1 MRKILVVEDEYSIND
16 ILTFALRKDGYDVR
30 GVYNG
35 EDAVRLVDEFKP
47 DLVLLDIM
55 LPGIDGFEVCKRISS
70 KAFIVMLTARNDVID
85 KILGIEIGAD
95 DYITK
100 PFEVR
105 EVMARVKSIFRRF
118 DLLKTQ
124 QAVKEVSKVTLPD
137 RSILDIHN
145 RLVTKDGQTI
155 ELKRKEMELLIFFS
169 KNMNR
174 TFTRTELLDNIW
186 GYDYDGEERT
196 VDVHIRRLRAR
207 LNEDKA
213 TSIIETVFGV
223 GYVMRC
229 SDEKVL

>member
-30 GVYNG
+30 GIYSG

-70 KAFIVMLTARNDVID
+70 KAFVVMLTARNDVID

-105 EVMARVKSIFRRF
+105 EVMARIKSIFRRF

-124 QAVKEVSKVTLPD
+124 QEVKEVSKVTLPD
-137 RSILDIHN
+137 GSILDIHN
-145 RLVTKDGQTI
+145 RLVSKDGQTI
-155 ELKRKEMELLIFFS
+155 ELKRKEM
-169 KNMNR
+169 
-174 TFTRTELLDNIW
+174 
-186 GYDYDGEERT
+186 
-196 VDVHIRRLRAR
+196 
-207 LNEDKA
+207 
-213 TSIIETVFGV
+213 
-223 GYVMRC
+223 
-229 SDEKVL
+229 

>member
-30 GVYNG
+30 GIYSG

-70 KAFIVMLTARNDVID
+70 KAFVVMLTARNDVID

-105 EVMARVKSIFRRF
+105 EVMARIKSIFRRF

-124 QAVKEVSKVTLPD
+124 QEVKEVSKVTLPD
-137 RSILDIHN
+137 GSILDIHN
-145 RLVTKDGQTI
+145 RLVSNDGQTI